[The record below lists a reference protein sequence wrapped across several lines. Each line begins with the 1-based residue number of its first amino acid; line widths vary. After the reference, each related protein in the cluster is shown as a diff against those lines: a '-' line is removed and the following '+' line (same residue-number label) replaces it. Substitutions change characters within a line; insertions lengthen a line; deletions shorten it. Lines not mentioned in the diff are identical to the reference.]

1 MRHAKWLIAASL
13 IAATTAAC
21 TEQYGYPETSY
32 NSGYYYNNGYNTASY
47 NNGYYYP
54 NTAYRP
60 NYYNSG
66 YYYPS
71 TAYRPNYYYNSAYYP
86 NVAYRYRDL
95 NGIPDRYERT
105 WW

>member
-1 MRHAKWLIAASL
+1 MRHAKWLFAASL

-32 NSGYYYNNGYNTASY
+32 NGGYYRNGYYYNNGN
-47 NNGYYYP
+47 YYP

-60 NYYNSG
+60 NYYYNTG

-71 TAYRPNYYYNSAYYP
+71 TAYRPNY
-86 NVAYRYRDL
+86 
-95 NGIPDRYERT
+95 
-105 WW
+105 